1 MCISQCTSQTCDYV
15 TSRSDYVTSRSAYV
29 TSQSAY
35 VRSQSA
41 YVTESDSN
49 NGNVC
54 VPDKRIL

>member
-1 MCISQCTSQTCDYV
+1 MHISQCTPQTC
-15 TSRSDYVTSRSAYV
+15 DYVTSRSAYV

-35 VRSQSA
+35 VTSQSA